1 MTDRQDDSQPAGE
14 FEPDIQLAPG
24 DIEPAPQPDVAAKA
38 APARTDMT
46 VAEMREWLRNWI
58 ADATG
63 QPADAIN
70 ESTPMVELG
79 LSSRDAVA
87 MGSDIEDLTGVTLT
101 ATVVFRHPTIES
113 LATVIVEGEP
123 EVDMSDSGEDWS
135 REVDEDIAN
144 IAIVGI
150 ATRFPGDMNTADETW
165 QALLEGRSGIS
176 DLPEGRWE
184 EFLCEPRI
192 AERVAKARTRGGYL
206 SDIKGFDA
214 EFFALSKMEA
224 DNIDPQQRMALE
236 LTWEA
241 LEHARIPA
249 SSLRGERVGVYIGS
263 SNNDYQFLA
272 VSDPTVAHPYAITG
286 TTSSIIA
293 NRVSYF
299 YDFRG
304 PSMAIDTACSSSL
317 VAAHQ
322 GVAALRAGEA
332 DVAVVGGVNALITP
346 LVTIGFDEVGGVLA
360 PDGLIKSFSQDA
372 DGYARSEGG
381 GMIVLKRVADA
392 RRDGD
397 EILAVI
403 AGSAVNHD
411 GRSNGMLAP
420 NPDAQAEVLRQ
431 AYKNAGI
438 NPRDVDYIEA
448 HGTGTILGDPIEADA
463 LGRVVGR
470 GRPVDKPAL
479 LGAVKSNVGHLES
492 AAGAASLAKIALA
505 LRNDKI
511 PASINYAGPNPYI
524 DFEAVRLKVA
534 DTVTDWPRYSGHAI
548 AGVSGFGFGGA
559 NAHMVLREVLPSDLA
574 PPEPEPEVEK
584 GGQAD
589 HSAADA
595 VYVGGVRMDEYG
607 EFIDAEEDEPGHVA
621 VEDEPELPGL
631 TDEALRLLEIA
642 REELEASE
650 QSTPIVPLAVSG
662 FLTSRK
668 KSTAAELADWID
680 SPEGRASSLE
690 SIGRSLSRRNHGRSR
705 AVVLAHDHDEAIKGL
720 RALADGKQNPNV
732 FTADGPVTNGPVWVL
747 AGFGAQHRK
756 MAKSLYLRNEVFA
769 EWINKVDALVQD
781 ERGYSIVELIL
792 DDSQDYGIETTQ
804 ITIFGIQIAL
814 GELLKHHG
822 AKPAAVVGQSLG
834 EAAAAY
840 FAGGLSLEDAT
851 RTICSRSHLMGEG
864 EAMLFGEYIRLMAL
878 VEYSADEI
886 ETVFS
891 DFKDL
896 EVCVYAAPTQTVIGG
911 PPEQVDAIIDRAE
924 SEGKF
929 ARKFQTKGASHTS
942 QMDPL
947 LGELAAE
954 LQGIEPHPLTIG
966 YFSTVHEGGYIR
978 PGGEPIHDVDYWKKG
993 LRHSVYFTH
1002 GIRNAV
1008 DNGHTTF
1015 LELAPNP
1022 VALMQ
1027 VGLTTAAAGLHDAQ
1041 LIATLARKQDE
1052 VDSMTTAMAQ
1062 LYVYGHDL
1070 DFRTL
1075 FGAGEFA
1082 NIPPT
1087 RFRRKPHWLEARFT
1101 GDSSV
1106 MMPGN
1111 HVATP
1116 DGRHVWEYAPK
1127 GQADLGA
1134 LVKAAAAQVLPEAKL
1149 TAFEQRA
1156 VPGEGARLI
1165 TTLTRHPG
1173 GATVQVHARIDESFT
1188 LVYDAI
1194 VSRDG
1199 AVAALPTAVGAG
1211 VVITQEL
1218 VEDDASPDVAAEAAP
1233 GILQDNLAQ
1242 GANLGA
1248 GFAKWSPDSETVHDR
1263 LAAIVGGAM
1272 GYEPEDLPWEV
1283 PLIELGLDSLMAV
1296 RIKNRVEYDFDLPPI
1311 QLTAVRDA
1319 NLYAVE
1325 KLIEYAIEH
1334 RDEVS
1339 ELAEHQQT
1347 LTPEEIAAEQA
1358 ELMGG
1363 ATTVAELEE
1372 ALTSAG
1378 IAAVADVAATAAPE
1392 TDIPPPPTD
1401 PSGPS
1406 IPPPPTDP
1414 SGPPKSAAA
1423 AAAAK
1428 VLTQEAVTEAL
1439 GADVPPRE
1447 ASERVTFATW
1457 AIVTGR
1463 SPGGI
1468 FNELP
1473 EIDDEA
1479 AEKLAQR
1486 LSERAEGTITA
1497 DDVKS
1502 AKTIEELATTV
1513 REYLE
1518 AGKLDGFVRILRAP
1532 SNDPAGASKIPVFV
1546 FHPAGGSTVVY
1557 EPLIKRLP
1565 ADTPV
1570 YGIERVEGSVEERAA
1585 EYVPKLLEMQGNGP
1599 FILTGWSLGGALA
1612 YACAVGLKQA
1622 GADVRFVG
1630 LIDTV
1635 RAGEEI
1641 PQTKEETRARWD
1653 RYARFAERTFNVEI
1667 PAIPYEQLE
1676 ELDDDGQVKFVL
1688 DIVKESG
1695 VQIPGGIIEHQRTS
1709 YLDNRALETVEIKPY
1724 DGPVTLYMADRYHD
1738 DAIVFEPRYAIRQPD
1753 GGWGEF
1759 VSELEV
1765 IPIGGEHIQAID
1777 EPYIAKVGAHMS
1789 EAINRIE
1796 SEEKQAK

>member
-1 MTDRQDDSQPAGE
+1 MSDTEPDSQNTPADGE
-14 FEPDIQLAPG
+14 GFKLAAERPT
-24 DIEPAPQPDVAAKA
+24 APP
-38 APARTDMT
+38 RTDMT
-46 VAEMREWLRNWI
+46 VAEVREWLRNWV
-58 ADATG
+58 ANATG
-63 QPADAIN
+63 QSADAIDDA
-70 ESTPMVELG
+70 TPMVELG

-87 MGSDIEDLTGVTLT
+87 MASDIEDLTGVTLT
-101 ATVVFRHPTIES
+101 ATVAFRHPTIES

-123 EVDMSDSGEDWS
+123 EFDDTADEFDWS
-135 REVDEDIAN
+135 RDVDKDD
-144 IAIVGI
+144 IAIVGL
-150 ATRFPGDMNTADETW
+150 ATRFPGDMNTPDETW
-165 QALLEGRSGIS
+165 RALLEGRDGIT

-184 EFLCEPRI
+184 EFLEEPRI

-206 SDIKGFDA
+206 KDIKGFDA

-249 SSLRGERVGVYIGS
+249 SALRGESVAVYIGS
-263 SNNDYQFLA
+263 STNDYQFLA
-272 VSDPTVAHPYAITG
+272 MSDPSVAHPYAITG
-286 TTSSIIA
+286 TATSIIA

-304 PSMAIDTACSSSL
+304 PSVSVDTACSSSL
-317 VAAHQ
+317 VAAHH
-322 GVAALRAGEA
+322 GVQALRAREA
-332 DVAVVGGVNALITP
+332 DVALVGGVNALITP
-346 LVTIGFDEVGGVLA
+346 LVTVGFDEVGGVLA
-360 PDGLIKSFSQDA
+360 PDGHIKSFSQDA

-381 GMIVLKRVADA
+381 GMLVLKRVADA

-411 GRSNGMLAP
+411 GRSNGLLAP
-420 NPDAQAEVLRQ
+420 NPDAQAEVLRK
-431 AYKNAGI
+431 AYKDAGI
-438 NPRDVDYIEA
+438 DPRTVDYIEA

-470 GRPVDKPAL
+470 GRAPDKPAL

-492 AAGAASLAKIALA
+492 AAGAASLAKMTLA
-505 LRNDKI
+505 LKNDKL
-511 PASINYAGPNPYI
+511 PPSINYTGPNPYI
-524 DFEAVRLKVA
+524 DFDAVHLKVA

-548 AGVSGFGFGGA
+548 SGVSGFGFGGA
-559 NAHMVLREVLPSDLA
+559 NAHLVLREVLPSDLVE
-574 PPEPEPEVEK
+574 PEPEPEPVAEK
-584 GGQAD
+584 STSGA
-589 HSAADA
+589 SAAEDTA

-607 EFIDAEEDEPGHVA
+607 EFIHDDENEGSEFFGQHA
-621 VEDEPELPGL
+621 YDTDEREPEMPGL
-631 TDEALRLLEIA
+631 TDEAKRLKEVALQ
-642 REELEASE
+642 ELEAE
-650 QSTPIVPLAVSG
+650 EPHTPVVPLAVSA

-668 KSTAAELADWID
+668 KAAAAELADWID

-705 AVVLAHDHDEAIKGL
+705 AVVMAHDHDEAVKAL
-720 RALADGKQNPNV
+720 RAVADGKQNPNV
-732 FTADGPVTNGPVWVL
+732 YSADGPVTNGPVWVL

-756 MAKSLYLRNEVFA
+756 MAKSLYLRDETFA
-769 EWINKVDALVQD
+769 EWIDKVDALVQD
-781 ERGYSIVELIL
+781 ELGYSVVELIL
-792 DDSQDYGIETTQ
+792 DDAQDYGIETTQ
-804 ITIFGIQIAL
+804 VTIFAIQIAL

-840 FAGGLSLEDAT
+840 FAGGLSLADAT

-878 VEYSADEI
+878 VEYSAEEI
-886 ETVFS
+886 KTVFS
-891 DFKDL
+891 DYPDL

-911 PPEQVDAIIDRAE
+911 PPDQVDAIIERAE
-924 SEGKF
+924 KEGKF
-929 ARKFQTKGASHTS
+929 ARKFQTKGASHTQ

-954 LQGIEPHPLTIG
+954 LQGIEPHPLTTG

-978 PGGEPIHDVDYWKKG
+978 PGGEPIHGVDYWKKG

-1052 VDSMTTAMAQ
+1052 VDAMTAAMAQ
-1062 LYVYGHDL
+1062 LFVYGHDL

-1075 FGAGEFA
+1075 FSRGGPSGVEYADV
-1082 NIPPT
+1082 PPT
-1087 RFRRKPHWLEARFT
+1087 KFRRKPHWLEARFT
-1101 GDSSV
+1101 GDSST

-1111 HVATP
+1111 HVAMP
-1116 DGRHVWEYAPK
+1116 DGRHVWEYAPR
-1127 GQADLGA
+1127 GTADLAA
-1134 LVKAAAAQVLPEAKL
+1134 LVKAATAQVLPEAKL
-1149 TAFEQRA
+1149 TAAEQRA
-1156 VPGEGARLI
+1156 VPGEGARLV

-1173 GATVQVHARIDESFT
+1173 GAGIQVHARIDESFT

-1199 AVAALPTAVGAG
+1199 QAGALPAAIATGVAVAEAPR
-1211 VVITQEL
+1211 VIAE
-1218 VEDDASPDVAAEAAP
+1218 EDEAAP
-1233 GILQDNLAQ
+1233 EILSDNLTQ

-1248 GFAKWSPDSETVHDR
+1248 GFEKWSPDSAETVHDR

-1334 RDEVS
+1334 RDEVE
-1339 ELAEHQQT
+1339 ELHEHQKT
-1347 LTPEEIAAEQA
+1347 MTPEEIAAEQA
-1358 ELMGG
+1358 AVM
-1363 ATTVAELEE
+1363 
-1372 ALTSAG
+1372 AG
-1378 IAAVADVAATAAPE
+1378 AAPATE
-1392 TDIPPPPTD
+1392 TPAPAVETPAPATDAPLPPPPTN
-1401 PSGPS
+1401 PAGPGQ
-1406 IPPPPTDP
+1406 P
-1414 SGPPKSAAA
+1414 SAAA
-1423 AAAAK
+1423 LAAQ

-1447 ASERVTFATW
+1447 AAERVTFATW
-1457 AIVTGR
+1457 AIVTGK

-1468 FNELP
+1468 FNALP
-1473 EIDDEA
+1473 ALDDET
-1479 AEKLAQR
+1479 AEKMAQR
-1486 LSERAEGTITA
+1486 LSERAEGTITVE
-1497 DDVKS
+1497 DVKT
-1502 AKTIEELATTV
+1502 APTIEALATIV
-1513 REYLE
+1513 RDHLE
-1518 AGKLDGFVRILRAP
+1518 SGEIDGFVRTLRAP
-1532 SNDPAGASKIPVFV
+1532 KEGSTSTPVFV

-1557 EPLIKRLP
+1557 EPLLKRLP
-1565 ADTPV
+1565 ADTPM

-1585 EYVPKLLEMQGNGP
+1585 EYVPKLLAMQGNGP
-1599 FILTGWSLGGALA
+1599 FILAGWSLGGVLA
-1612 YACAVGLKQA
+1612 YACAIGLKRA

-1630 LIDTV
+1630 LIDAV
-1635 RAGEEI
+1635 RAGEEV
-1641 PQTKEETRARWD
+1641 PQTKEETRARWE
-1653 RYARFAERTFNVEI
+1653 RYARFAERTFNVQV

-1676 ELDDDGQVKFVL
+1676 ELDDEGQVQFVL
-1688 DIVKESG
+1688 DAVKESG

-1709 YLDNRALETVEIKPY
+1709 YLDNRVIDTAKIEPF
-1724 DGPVTLYMADRYHD
+1724 DGHVTLYMADRYHD
-1738 DAIVFEPRYAIRQPD
+1738 DAIFFEPRYATRQPD
-1753 GGWGEF
+1753 GGWGDF

-1765 IPIGGEHIQAID
+1765 VPIGGEHIQAID

-1789 EAINRIE
+1789 EAINRIDAQ
-1796 SEEKQAK
+1796 EKQAK